1 MLIMSYDV
9 LWYIFTQCAMLRFYH
24 RWKIGIRP
32 KMSSEDTFH
41 FHTFCSPWASPFF
54 EKDKRR
60 KSKSIEE
67 QFSGCW
73 RFWEFKRTTTFS
85 LITIY
90 CGRTEL
96 INDVRKSFSNDDL
109 WTEIWRWWSFL
120 LQAKK
125 GSRSKWAFLFYHAC
139 ITLFKKYS
147 KFDFNFWRFRL
158 IFVLLK
164 VTCLVTLFDRKLQ
177 NFKNSLKL
185 NATFFCDLQ
194 TLTFDIFNE
203 LLSIQNV
210 YVARFARNV
219 EWDFF
224 CDFQTPCLCLKVK
237 MCSVRDS
244 SKY

>member
-1 MLIMSYDV
+1 MRRFEWFTNNVDDDV
-9 LWYIFTQCAMLRFYH
+9 LWGIFTHCVILRFYN

-120 LQAKK
+120 QAWAKK

-139 ITLFKKYS
+139 ITLFKNYS
-147 KFDFNFWRFRL
+147 KCRIWIFQFWHFPP
-158 IFVLLK
+158 IICPFKKLK
-164 VTCLVTLFDRKLQ
+164 FAVKHRC
-177 NFKNSLKL
+177 
-185 NATFFCDLQ
+185 Q
-194 TLTFDIFNE
+194 TKISEKAN
-203 LLSIQNV
+203 I
-210 YVARFARNV
+210 
-219 EWDFF
+219 
-224 CDFQTPCLCLKVK
+224 
-237 MCSVRDS
+237 
-244 SKY
+244 

>member
-1 MLIMSYDV
+1 MRRFEWFTNNVDDDV
-9 LWYIFTQCAMLRFYH
+9 LWGIFTHCAILRFYH

-120 LQAKK
+120 QAWAKK
-125 GSRSKWAFLFYHAC
+125 GSRSKWAFLFLSS
-139 ITLFKKYS
+139 TLFENHKKVSFNIASEASYVYILS
-147 KFDFNFWRFRL
+147 GQKLIKKAKNGQLWRVFENLKFEVKQL
-158 IFVLLK
+158 Y
-164 VTCLVTLFDRKLQ
+164 
-177 NFKNSLKL
+177 
-185 NATFFCDLQ
+185 Q
-194 TLTFDIFNE
+194 TSHF
-203 LLSIQNV
+203 
-210 YVARFARNV
+210 
-219 EWDFF
+219 
-224 CDFQTPCLCLKVK
+224 
-237 MCSVRDS
+237 
-244 SKY
+244 

>member
-1 MLIMSYDV
+1 MRRFEWFTNNVDDDV
-9 LWYIFTQCAMLRFYH
+9 LWGIFTHCVILRFYN

-120 LQAKK
+120 QAKK
-125 GSRSKWAFLFYHAC
+125 GSRSKWAFLFLSS
-139 ITLFKKYS
+139 TLFENQS
-147 KFDFNFWRFRL
+147 KCHIWNFQTRTVWPQASDFQ
-158 IFVLLK
+158 K
-164 VTCLVTLFDRKLQ
+164 LVKIE
-177 NFKNSLKL
+177 
-185 NATFFCDLQ
+185 C
-194 TLTFDIFNE
+194 
-203 LLSIQNV
+203 
-210 YVARFARNV
+210 
-219 EWDFF
+219 DFF
-224 CDFQTPCLCLKVK
+224 L
-237 MCSVRDS
+237 
-244 SKY
+244 

>member
-1 MLIMSYDV
+1 
-9 LWYIFTQCAMLRFYH
+9 MLRFYH

-120 LQAKK
+120 QAKK
-125 GSRSKWAFLFYHAC
+125 GSHSKWAFLFYHPHC
-139 ITLFKKYS
+139 LKITENVAFEFL
-147 KFDFNFWRFRL
+147 NFWYCTQ
-158 IFVLLK
+158 IFVQLK
-164 VTCLVTLFDRKLQ
+164 LTCLVTLSILH
-177 NFKNSLKL
+177 
-185 NATFFCDLQ
+185 
-194 TLTFDIFNE
+194 FDIFHQF
-203 LLSIQNV
+203 LSH
-210 YVARFARNV
+210 
-219 EWDFF
+219 
-224 CDFQTPCLCLKVK
+224 
-237 MCSVRDS
+237 
-244 SKY
+244 

>member
-1 MLIMSYDV
+1 MRRFEWFTNNVDDDV
-9 LWYIFTQCAMLRFYH
+9 LWGIFTHCAILRFYH

-120 LQAKK
+120 QAWAKK
-125 GSRSKWAFLFYHAC
+125 GSRSKWAFLFLSSNSRPYH
-139 ITLFKKYS
+139 IVWK
-147 KFDFNFWRFRL
+147 
-158 IFVLLK
+158 LLK
-164 VTCLVTLFDRKLQ
+164 ISYLNFSTLAFST
-177 NFKNSLKL
+177 NFCPIKS
-185 NATFFCDLQ
+185 DLSGNTVWPQ
-194 TLTFDIFNE
+194 
-203 LLSIQNV
+203 
-210 YVARFARNV
+210 
-219 EWDFF
+219 
-224 CDFQTPCLCLKVK
+224 
-237 MCSVRDS
+237 
-244 SKY
+244 

>member
-1 MLIMSYDV
+1 MRLLAIFKHCAQLSFSFADDDV
-9 LWYIFTQCAMLRFYH
+9 LWEVFTQCAMLRFYN

-67 QFSGCW
+67 QFLGCW

-120 LQAKK
+120 QAKK
-125 GSRSKWAFLFYHAC
+125 EVVQSGPSFFYHQTPSLYH
-139 ITLFKKYS
+139 IVWK
-147 KFDFNFWRFRL
+147 
-158 IFVLLK
+158 LLK
-164 VTCLVTLFDRKLQ
+164 ISHM
-177 NFKNSLKL
+177 NF
-185 NATFFCDLQ
+185 
-194 TLTFDIFNE
+194 
-203 LLSIQNV
+203 SILA
-210 YVARFARNV
+210 YV
-219 EWDFF
+219 W
-224 CDFQTPCLCLKVK
+224 
-237 MCSVRDS
+237 
-244 SKY
+244 